1 MMIEERL
8 EVIESLLRSLVE
20 QSKENASTAKLDAIM
35 ETVVS
40 QKTIKDFYSTAE
52 VADMVGRSEFQ
63 VRQWC
68 REGRVKAIKRA
79 CGRGSHKSWMVSHEE
94 VDRYRNHGLRPS

>member
-8 EVIESLLRSLVE
+8 EKIEALLQCLLE
-20 QSKENASTAKLDAIM
+20 QSKDNASVAKIDALM
-35 ETVVS
+35 ETVIS

-52 VADMVGRSEFQ
+52 VAEMVGRSEFQ
-63 VRQWC
+63 VRRWC

-79 CGRGSHKSWMVSHEE
+79 AGRGSHKEWMVGGEE
-94 VDRYRNHGLRPS
+94 LTHYKNYGLRPV